1 MTQDKFQPL
10 EFERLE
16 LEEMQLRATA
26 FAAQMQQRRSV
37 RFYSSEPVPKNLIE
51 LAIETA
57 STAPSGAHKQPWT
70 FVAISNQDLKQRIR
84 VAVEAEELETYTK
97 RMPQEW
103 RTALEPI
110 GTDHIKEHITDAPWI
125 VILFKQKTGTQG
137 EKHYY
142 VTESASIAAGLFIAA
157 LHNMGLATLT
167 HTPNPMKILA
177 EILERPSNEEAM
189 LLFPIG
195 YPQTGCLVPNLTR
208 KSLTE
213 VSVFL
218 E

>member
-1 MTQDKFQPL
+1 MDSKFQAL
-10 EFERLE
+10 HFQRLE
-16 LEEMQLRATA
+16 PLIMQSRAKAFLE
-26 FAAQMQQRRSV
+26 QMQKRRSV
-37 RFYSSEPVPKNLIE
+37 RFYSSEPVPKELIE
-51 LAIETA
+51 LAILTA
-57 STAPSGAHKQPWT
+57 SSAPSGAHKQPWT
-70 FVAISNQDLKQRIR
+70 FVAVSNQALKERIR
-84 VAVEAEELETYTK
+84 AAVEAEELETYSK

-125 VILFKQKTGTQG
+125 VILFKQKTGLHG

-142 VTESASIAAGLFIAA
+142 VTESASIAAGFFIAA

-167 HTPNPMKILA
+167 HTPNPMKILGQ
-177 EILERPSNEEAM
+177 ILERPSSEEAM

-195 YPQTGCLVPNLTR
+195 YPSSECLVPALTR
-208 KSLTE
+208 KSLAQVT
-213 VSVFL
+213 VFL

>member
-1 MTQDKFQPL
+1 MTKKYKAL
-10 EFERLE
+10 EFSQLE
-16 LEEMQLRATA
+16 PEEMLTRAKT
-26 FAAQMQQRRSV
+26 FAAEMEKRRSV
-37 RFYSSEPVPKNLIE
+37 RFYSSQAVPKELIE
-51 LAIETA
+51 LAIQTA

-70 FVAISNQDLKQRIR
+70 FVAISNQALKEQIR
-84 VAVEAEELETYTK
+84 VAVEAEELETYSK

-125 VILFKQKTGTQG
+125 VILFKQKTGKNS

-142 VTESASIAAGLFIAA
+142 VTESASIAAGFFIAA

-177 EILERPSNEEAM
+177 QILERPSNEEAM

-195 YPQTGCLVPNLTR
+195 YPATDCQVPNLTR
-208 KSLTE
+208 KSLSD
-213 VSVFL
+213 VAVFL

>member
-1 MTQDKFQPL
+1 MTKKFTALLFQKL
-10 EFERLE
+10 EPNK
-16 LEEMQLRATA
+16 MHKKAKA
-26 FAAQMQQRRSV
+26 FATQMEQRRSV
-37 RFYSSEPVPKNLIE
+37 RFYSSEAVPKKLIE
-51 LAIETA
+51 LAIKTA

-70 FVAISNQDLKQRIR
+70 FVAISNQTLKERIR
-84 VAVEAEELETYTK
+84 VAVEAEELETYSK

-125 VILFKQKTGTQG
+125 VILFKQKSGLKS

-142 VTESASIAAGLFIAA
+142 VTESASIAAGFFIAA
-157 LHNMGLATLT
+157 LHNMGLVTLT

-177 EILERPSNEEAM
+177 EILERPKNEEAM

-195 YPQTGCLVPNLTR
+195 YPKENCEVPNLMR
-208 KSLTE
+208 KSLAQ
-213 VSVFL
+213 VAVFL

>member
-1 MTQDKFQPL
+1 MKTTKYKAL
-10 EFERLE
+10 EFTRLE
-16 LEEMQLRATA
+16 PSLMQSRAKH
-26 FAAQMQQRRSV
+26 FALQMQQRRSV
-37 RFYSSEPVPKNLIE
+37 RFYANEDVPRELIE
-51 LAIETA
+51 LAIQTA

-70 FVAISNQDLKQRIR
+70 FVAIRNQNLKEKIR
-84 VAVEAEELETYTK
+84 EAVEAEELETYTK

-103 RTALEPI
+103 RAALEPI
-110 GTDHIKEHITDAPWI
+110 GTDYIKEHITDAPWI
-125 VILFKQKTGTQG
+125 VILFKQKTGLNG

-142 VTESASIAAGLFIAA
+142 VTESASIAAGFFIAA

-177 EILERPSNEEAM
+177 QLLERPSNEEAM

-195 YPQTGCLVPNLTR
+195 YPRTDCLVPNLTR
-208 KSLTE
+208 KLLE
-213 VSVFL
+213 QVAVFH

>member
-1 MTQDKFQPL
+1 MTKKFKAL
-10 EFERLE
+10 EFLQLE
-16 LEEMQLRATA
+16 PEEMLHRAKT
-26 FAAQMQQRRSV
+26 FALKMEKRRSV
-37 RFYSSEPVPKNLIE
+37 RFYSSQAVAKELIE
-51 LAIETA
+51 LAITTA

-70 FVAISNQDLKQRIR
+70 FVAISNQALKERIR
-84 VAVEAEELETYTK
+84 VAVEAEELETYSK

-125 VILFKQKTGTQG
+125 VILFKQKTGLNG

-142 VTESASIAAGLFIAA
+142 VTESASIAAGFFIAA

-167 HTPNPMKILA
+167 HTPNPMKILS

-195 YPQTGCLVPNLTR
+195 YPKPNCLVPNLNR
-208 KSLTE
+208 KSLEE